1 MRARS
6 TVSHERQRRGPLAA
20 VGWMCAAVVVCLSL
34 AFPVSAHRDR
44 GPGDRCRRE
53 VGASL
58 LHITLYQT
66 QFDPVSEYC
75 EELPRVGSAF
85 LVVDV
90 TPDLWERPLGVEL
103 LALDDGG
110 EARLV
115 RSLPFQVYER
125 GVADMDVVVQAGVRY
140 EVRVDL
146 GVTDAAEPRNF
157 RFPFQVAA
165 WYKALTMPVLV
176 VLGLTAVV
184 AISVVR
190 YRTAGRSGH
199 ETAA

>member
-1 MRARS
+1 MSAHPRFHSQRP
-6 TVSHERQRRGPLAA
+6 RRGSLAA
-20 VGWMCAAVVVCLSL
+20 FRWICAAVAICLSL
-34 AFPVSAHRDR
+34 PLPVSAHRDR
-44 GPGDRCRRE
+44 GPDDPCRRE
-53 VGASL
+53 VGPSL

-75 EELPRVGSAF
+75 EEVPRVGSAF

-110 EARLV
+110 ETRLV
-115 RSLPFQVYER
+115 RSLPFQVYDR
-125 GVADMDVVVQAGVRY
+125 GVADMDVLLQAGIRY

-146 GVTDAAEPRNF
+146 GVTEDEEPQNF

-165 WYKALTMPVLV
+165 WYKALVTPALF
-176 VLGLTAVV
+176 VLGLVVVV
-184 AISVVR
+184 AVSVVR
-190 YRTAGRSGH
+190 YRTAGRNGRVPA
-199 ETAA
+199 E

>member
-1 MRARS
+1 
-6 TVSHERQRRGPLAA
+6 
-20 VGWMCAAVVVCLSL
+20 MCVAVVLFFSL
-34 AFPVSAHRDR
+34 PLPVSAHRDR
-44 GPGDRCRRE
+44 GPDDPCRRE
-53 VGASL
+53 VGPSL

-75 EELPRVGSAF
+75 KEVPRVGSAF

-125 GVADMDVVVQAGVRY
+125 GVADMDVVLQAGIRY

-146 GVTDAAEPRNF
+146 GVTDDEELRNF

-165 WYKALTMPVLV
+165 WYKALVTPALF
-176 VLGLTAVV
+176 VLGLVLVTAV
-184 AISVVR
+184 SVVR
-190 YRTAGRSGH
+190 YRMAGRNGRVPA
-199 ETAA
+199 E

>member
-1 MRARS
+1 M
-6 TVSHERQRRGPLAA
+6 
-20 VGWMCAAVVVCLSL
+20 
-34 AFPVSAHRDR
+34 
-44 GPGDRCRRE
+44 
-53 VGASL
+53 
-58 LHITLYQT
+58 HITLYQT

-75 EELPRVGSAF
+75 EEVPRVGSAF

-125 GVADMDVVVQAGVRY
+125 GVADMDVLLQAGIRY

-146 GVTDAAEPRNF
+146 GVTDDEEPQNF

-165 WYKALTMPVLV
+165 WYKALVTPALF
-176 VLGLTAVV
+176 VLGLVVVV
-184 AISVVR
+184 AVSVVR
-190 YRTAGRSGH
+190 YRMAGRNGH
-199 ETAA
+199 VPAA